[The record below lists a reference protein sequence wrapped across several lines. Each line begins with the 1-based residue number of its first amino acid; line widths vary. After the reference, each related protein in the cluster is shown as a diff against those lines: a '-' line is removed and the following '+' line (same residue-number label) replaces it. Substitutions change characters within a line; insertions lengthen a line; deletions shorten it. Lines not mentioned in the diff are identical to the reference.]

1 MKVAVACNQE
11 NVVFP
16 GHFAHAPKFRIYMYE
31 GGQLKLL
38 EERTNPLGSVPDYD
52 EHHHHHHHEIG
63 VMNTDFQGEEAPPAH
78 GLPKYQWLRDK
89 VLPDVDVVIAAGA
102 CQTSYRFFTS
112 SGVKMLFTDP
122 VEVSTLEEYI
132 ASDPGSFEEALSQA

>member
-1 MKVAVACNQE
+1 MKMAVACNQE

-16 GHFAHAPKFRIYMYE
+16 GHFAHAPKFRIYKYD

-52 EHHHHHHHEIG
+52 EHHHHEIS

-78 GLPKYQWLRDK
+78 GPRG
-89 VLPDVDVVIAAGA
+89 GA
-102 CQTSYRFFTS
+102 S
-112 SGVKMLFTDP
+112 
-122 VEVSTLEEYI
+122 
-132 ASDPGSFEEALSQA
+132 PGGSQAPSAASPPMGASPPSARSKGPSHAARRGAGGNYLSMCLETHPQIMNYGWRELSLA